1 MSSGCVRYVKGMFWL
16 SGRGKSMLHYIDAK
30 NFMIVKGTLKV
41 DVESV
46 GVVGG

>member
-1 MSSGCVRYVKGMFWL
+1 MS
-16 SGRGKSMLHYIDAK
+16 HYIDAK
-30 NFMIVKGTLKV
+30 NFMTVKGTLKV